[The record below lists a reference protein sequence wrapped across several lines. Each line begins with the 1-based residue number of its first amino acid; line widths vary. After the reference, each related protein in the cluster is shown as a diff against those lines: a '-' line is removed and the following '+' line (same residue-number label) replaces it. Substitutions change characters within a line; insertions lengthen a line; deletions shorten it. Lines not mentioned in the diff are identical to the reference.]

1 MFYSFNVPFKLATF
15 ICGNRDKH
23 LHYTCDE
30 ELLDVHESWVV
41 ELFGKDKVSAQAM
54 PEWRT
59 ILCIR
64 KASKLNY

>member
-41 ELFGKDKVSAQAM
+41 ELFGK
-54 PEWRT
+54 
-59 ILCIR
+59 
-64 KASKLNY
+64 